1 MPEQPKAYTV
11 TAITRI
17 IKSSLEEQFQSIWV
31 EGEISNYHL
40 HSSGHRYI
48 TLKDENAVLKVVMW
62 RSAGMSL
69 RFEPENGQKVL
80 AFGDITVYEKGG
92 QYQLQCRKLIP
103 SGIGELELAFRQ
115 LHEKLSAEGLFDESR
130 KKPLPRFPQRIG
142 VVTSPT
148 GAAIRDI
155 IQIARRRNPS
165 VQLII
170 YPCAVQ
176 GEGAENEIAAG
187 IGYFNT
193 RTDIDLIITG
203 RGGGSLEDL
212 WPFNTEVTVLAV
224 AGSRIPVVSA
234 VGHEIDITLSD
245 LAADLRAPT
254 PSAAAELTVWS
265 RREFLDDLDLLL
277 AAQAA
282 QLATM
287 VEYARQQ
294 LRNIMGRPIFRR
306 PEDAVNQR
314 RQELDGLVR
323 LLGAAGKNLFERFR
337 NGLSLGLSRLEALS
351 PLKTLARGY
360 SVSRRVSDQKVVRSH
375 EDIGEGE
382 RMETII
388 ADARLISLVET
399 VRKGQ

>member
-11 TAITRI
+11 TALTRM
-17 IKSSLEEQFQSIWV
+17 IKSSLEEQFQSVWV

-62 RSAGMSL
+62 RSAGGTL
-69 RFEPENGQKVL
+69 KFEPKDGQKVL
-80 AFGDITVYEKGG
+80 AYGDLTLYEKGG

-103 SGIGELELAFRQ
+103 SGIGALELAFRQ
-115 LHEKLSAEGLFDESR
+115 LHEKLSAEGLFDPDR
-130 KKPLPRFPQRIG
+130 KSPLPEYPTRIG
-142 VVTSPT
+142 IVTSPT

-155 IQIARRRNPS
+155 IQIARRRNPA

-170 YPCAVQ
+170 YPAAVQ
-176 GEGAENEIAAG
+176 GEGAAQEIAAG
-187 IGYFNT
+187 IAYFNT
-193 RTDIDLIITG
+193 CDDIDLIITG

-212 WPFNTEVTVLAV
+212 WSFNTEVVVRAV
-224 AGSRIPVVSA
+224 ADSRVPIVSA
-234 VGHEIDITLSD
+234 VGHEIDTTLSD

-265 RREFLDDLDLLL
+265 RSEFLEQVNSMVR
-277 AAQAA
+277 AQAG
-282 QLATM
+282 LLETL
-287 VEYARQQ
+287 VEYARQE
-294 LRNIMGRPIFRR
+294 LRNILGRPVFRR
-306 PEDAVNQR
+306 PESLVNQR

-323 LLGAAGKNLFERFR
+323 LAGSAGKNLFERFR
-337 NGLSLGLSRLEALS
+337 NGLSLGLSRLDALS

-360 SVSRRVSDQKVVRSH
+360 SVSRRDADQRLVRSYA
-375 EDIGEGE
+375 DIREGD
-382 RMETII
+382 RMETIL
-388 ADARLISLVET
+388 ADGRLTSLVET